1 MLAYFLQ
8 GLPLGLSAAGQP
20 GPFQAFL
27 LGQSIRRGWKRT
39 LPAAFA
45 PLISD
50 TPIVIVT
57 ALILSQMPAGIILS
71 IRLAGGLFLLYLAY
85 VTFRDSR
92 TDTQNEAEENSG
104 STQPISIFQAATINI
119 LSPGAW
125 LFWSTIT
132 GPLLV
137 TGWREAASHGVA
149 FLVGF
154 YGAMIAAT
162 LVLIFIFSMTRS
174 TGPQFQHILA
184 VVSSLLLG
192 AFGIWQ
198 IILGLSVL
206 L

>member
-1 MLAYFLQ
+1 MLAYFLK

-27 LGQSIRRGWKRT
+27 LGQSIKHGWKRT
-39 LPAAFA
+39 LLAAFA

-57 ALILSQMPAGIILS
+57 ALVLSQMPAGIILF
-71 IRLAGGLFLLYLAY
+71 IRLAGGVFLLYLAY
-85 VTFRDSR
+85 GTFKDTHSDSQDEIGL
-92 TDTQNEAEENSG
+92 TDG
-104 STQPISIFQAATINI
+104 SNQPISIFQAATINI

-132 GPLLV
+132 GPILV
-137 TGWREAASHGVA
+137 TGWREAASNGVA
-149 FLVGF
+149 FLAGF
-154 YGAMIAAT
+154 YGAMITAT
-162 LVLIFIFSMTRS
+162 LALILIFSMARAA
-174 TGPQFQHILA
+174 GPRVQHILA
-184 VVSSLLLG
+184 VVSSILLG

-198 IILGLSVL
+198 IGLGLSVL